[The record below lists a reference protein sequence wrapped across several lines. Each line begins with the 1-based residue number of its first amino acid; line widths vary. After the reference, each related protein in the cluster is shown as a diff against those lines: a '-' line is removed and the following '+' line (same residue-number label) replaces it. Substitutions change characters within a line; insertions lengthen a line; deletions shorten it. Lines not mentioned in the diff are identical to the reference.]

1 QSRAWAAAPD
11 APILCWTW
19 RYREVRAGSPG
30 TRWPG
35 TSAEAQV
42 RENSDHSRAASILP
56 SVSACSNPERTRCGS
71 STVWADHGPGGAR
84 SEVGRTGDVRRGRAG
99 PAGPG
104 PYRCVGGVNVGGSVR
119 CVRDVGPSGA
129 TPNPDRGQG
138 GSGGRPRGR
147 TGGLPPT
154 AVVWPRSTK
163 QWGRK
168 ELGGSRRGCRPPP
181 SPVLR

>member
-1 QSRAWAAAPD
+1 
-11 APILCWTW
+11 
-19 RYREVRAGSPG
+19 RYGKTPTIPEPRRSCLRSALVP
-30 TRWPG
+30 TR
-35 TSAEAQV
+35 S
-42 RENSDHSRAASILP
+42 
-56 SVSACSNPERTRCGS
+56 
-71 STVWADHGPGGAR
+71 GPGAGRRPCGPTTGRAGAR
-84 SEVGRTGDVRRGRAG
+84 SEVGRTGDVRWGRAG

-104 PYRCVGGVNVGGSVR
+104 PYRCVWRVNVGGAVR
-119 CVRDVGPSGA
+119 CVRDVGPTGA